1 MRFLSTLLA
10 APNDGDEGLL
20 REQYRSLTQLT
31 PVMYAVII
39 VVTINLVAIFHA
51 TTPAWL
57 AFYLPGAL
65 SIVVLLRAIQ
75 LLNARKS
82 VDSLTIEKLANR
94 CRRLIVLGPLLSFG
108 FSMIGVQLMG
118 YGDATQQTLAIML
131 IWILA
136 VISGFCTHAIPQASV
151 AIVLASTLPMSVAFA
166 LSGNPVFSEL
176 VPVLNVVAGFVI
188 YMLLEAYKNFAK
200 IVRATE
206 ARLLAERANL
216 AKSRFLS
223 VISHEL
229 RTPLN
234 AIIGYSEM
242 LEENAQAGGRKNDA
256 ADLGRI
262 GGAAHHLL
270 KLINEV
276 LDFSKIEAGAE
287 TVELAVVDVTAKAHA
302 VADMIKPIMAA
313 NRVRF
318 IVDVADLGSSY
329 TDGFKLSQCLLNL
342 LSNAAKFSG
351 DGAVSFAARRIYAP
365 AGDVLEFTVSDTGV
379 GIAPELLGTL
389 FEPFVQADAS
399 ITRRFGG
406 TGARSCD
413 HAPVGAFTRRKR
425 QCSKSGWEGLG
436 VYASHSSAVSAD
448 VLERGGIAFAG
459 AVSPMRSGLSNRGFA
474 A

>member
-1 MRFLSTLLA
+1 
-10 APNDGDEGLL
+10 
-20 REQYRSLTQLT
+20 
-31 PVMYAVII
+31 
-39 VVTINLVAIFHA
+39 
-51 TTPAWL
+51 
-57 AFYLPGAL
+57 
-65 SIVVLLRAIQ
+65 
-75 LLNARKS
+75 
-82 VDSLTIEKLANR
+82 
-94 CRRLIVLGPLLSFG
+94 
-108 FSMIGVQLMG
+108 
-118 YGDATQQTLAIML
+118 
-131 IWILA
+131 
-136 VISGFCTHAIPQASV
+136 
-151 AIVLASTLPMSVAFA
+151 MSVAFA
-166 LSGNPVFSEL
+166 FSGNPVFSEL

-200 IVRATE
+200 IVRTTE

-242 LEENAQAGGRKNDA
+242 LEESAQAGGRKNDA

-287 TVELAVVDVTAKAHA
+287 SVELGVVDVTAKAHA

-313 NRVRF
+313 NRVRLV
-318 IVDVADLGSSY
+318 VDVADLGSSY

-342 LSNAAKFSG
+342 LSNAAKFSS
-351 DGAVSFAARRIYAP
+351 DGVVSFAARRIQTP
-365 AGDVLEFTVSDTGV
+365 AGDALEFTVSDTGV
-379 GIAPELLGTL
+379 GIAPEVLTTL
-389 FEPFVQADAS
+389 FAPFVQADAS

-406 TGARSCD
+406 TGLGLAITRQLARLLGGNVSVQSQ
-413 HAPVGAFTRRKR
+413 VGKGSVFTLCIPA
-425 QCSKSGWEGLG
+425 QYPQTSLNE
-436 VYASHSSAVSAD
+436 
-448 VLERGGIAFAG
+448 
-459 AVSPMRSGLSNRGFA
+459 A